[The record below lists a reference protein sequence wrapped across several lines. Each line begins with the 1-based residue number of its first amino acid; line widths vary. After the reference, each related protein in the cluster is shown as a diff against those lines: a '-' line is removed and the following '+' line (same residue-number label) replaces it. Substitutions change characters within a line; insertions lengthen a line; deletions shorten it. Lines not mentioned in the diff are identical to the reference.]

1 MKHASSPKAFSIVF
15 ALGITL
21 LLCFMGLYLLEYMVP
36 YSRNVKGIEFAS
48 QAFYESYAGVEDA
61 MYLHS
66 QNTIGYQTGISLS
79 PSIQE
84 EYSYTIIGNGRFS
97 PRQ

>member
-1 MKHASSPKAFSIVF
+1 MKNTASPQAFSIVF

-61 MYLHS
+61 MYDYN
-66 QNTIGYQTGISLS
+66 QAYA
-79 PSIQE
+79 
-84 EYSYTIIGNGRFS
+84 GN
-97 PRQ
+97 P